1 MTQSKNLNHSKIKNS
16 GILFEVLVR
25 KITVD
30 TLENKTNSPALDM
43 MRKYFKPTTE
53 MGKEL
58 QLYRAFFEMGSLT
71 EVKAA
76 QFVDFI
82 SQQRKKINERKL
94 LQEKYEFI
102 KELKNNYDLKSVLN
116 IQIPSYKIYASIYKT
131 FLSETKNFDISN
143 IQDVAVSRFALIEH
157 LMKNKSKKTPANE
170 ATILET
176 FKNQTEDL
184 RLLSYKLLLDKFN
197 DKYKDLNDKQKQLLR
212 EYINSVSDT
221 NTLTEY
227 ITTEVDTLKKEI
239 ASLAKSEKDK
249 VLNIKLNE
257 VAHQLDTMKTK
268 KKIRDNDLTAMMIA
282 YQIVDEL
289 KA

>member
-30 TLENKTNSPALDM
+30 TLENKTSSPALDM

-82 SQQRKKINERKL
+82 ALQRKKINERKL

-257 VAHQLDTMKTK
+257 VVHQLDTMKTK